1 MKCDHEVE
9 TNVKASNAYKGDIIA
24 NSNKLH
30 NLDLSL
36 RMSAS
41 SKQLNNNNFGVG
53 FSSGCTT
60 YMIPQERGTMVPL
73 FTISIFFFFKNVV
86 PDFIIRTIMRSP
98 TFRI

>member
-1 MKCDHEVE
+1 MKRDHEVE
-9 TNVKASNAYKGDIIA
+9 TNVKASNAYKGEIIA

-73 FTISIFFFFKNVV
+73 FTISIFFFFKMS
-86 PDFIIRTIMRSP
+86 FQIL
-98 TFRI
+98 